1 MAALSSLLGSSL
13 AAASAAVEQR
23 DPKTGALA
31 GLPHF
36 APKAKRVIFLHQS
49 GGPSQLETFDYKPQ
63 LLKYQGTQIPDSIR
77 NGQRVAQTMGQSTLP
92 VTRSLFSFAQHGKSG
107 TWVSELLPHTA
118 KIVDDITVI
127 KTMNTEAINHD
138 PAITFIQT
146 GFQQPGRPS
155 MGAWL
160 SYGLGSE
167 NQNLPTFVVL
177 LSQAHAINAD
187 QPLFSRLWGS
197 GFLPSAYQGVRF
209 RHRQR
214 AGPVSGRSAR
224 HRHGDAAGDA
234 RRRAKLNTMKH
245 EAYGDPEIETRIA
258 QYEMAYRMQTSV
270 PELMDL
276 SKEPDSVFEMYG
288 PESRKAGTYA
298 ANCLLARRLAERDVR
313 FIQLYHRGWDQH
325 IDLPRDLA
333 LQCRGTDQP
342 TAALITDLKQRGL
355 LDDTLVVWGGEFGR
369 TVFSQ
374 GKITEANYGRDH
386 HPRNFCMWVAGGGM
400 KRGAVI
406 GETDDFSYNMRG
418 RSGVGVRPAGD
429 HPAPARD
436 RSHEADLS
444 LPGPGLPADRRSRRG
459 GQQADCVGSA
469 TTRTAIAR
477 SRPFSIGRCHGFG
490 RRHGFSQLAFGGGD
504 MSGADRDGPLP
515 HLPPRC
521 CRGDRGDPPDAHSRP
536 PLAPVDPVHLLR
548 SHAAD
553 RRSPGVRR
561 GAVQPVPRP
570 AGRR

>member
-1 MAALSSLLGSSL
+1 MSILRDLDLHCTRRQLFGLTARGIGGAALSSLLGPNL
-13 AAASAAVEQR
+13 AAASAAIEQR

-63 LLKYQGTQIPDSIR
+63 LVKYQGTQIPDSVR
-77 NGQRVAQTMGQSTLP
+77 NGQRVAQTMGQSTLA
-92 VTRSLFSFAQHGKSG
+92 VTRSLFSFAQYGNAG

-118 KIVDDITVI
+118 KIVDEITVI

-155 MGAWL
+155 MGSWL
-160 SYGLGSE
+160 SYGLGST

-209 RHRQR
+209 
-214 AGPVSGRSAR
+214 GTGSEPVLYLDDPPGINTVT
-224 HRHGDAAGDA
+224 
-234 RRRAKLNTMKH
+234 RRAMLDATKALNTMKH

-325 IDLPRDLA
+325 GDLPRDLA

-374 GKITEANYGRDH
+374 GKITESNYGRDH

-400 KRGAVI
+400 PRGAVI
-406 GETDDFSYNMRG
+406 GETDDFSYN
-418 RSGVGVRPAGD
+418 
-429 HPAPARD
+429 
-436 RSHEADLS
+436 
-444 LPGPGLPADRRSRRG
+444 
-459 GQQADCVGSA
+459 CV
-469 TTRTAIAR
+469 T
-477 SRPFSIGRCHGFG
+477 
-490 RRHGFSQLAFGGGD
+490 
-504 MSGADRDGPLP
+504 
-515 HLPPRC
+515 
-521 CRGDRGDPPDAHSRP
+521 
-536 PLAPVDPVHLLR
+536 DPVSVYDLQATILHQL
-548 SHAAD
+548 
-553 RRSPGVRR
+553 GVDHTKLTYRF
-561 GAVQPVPRP
+561 Q
-570 AGRR
+570 GRDFRLTDVHGEVVSKLIA